1 MTRTSRF
8 SGKLFWSNT
17 SEHEPRAISTS
28 GLLRLTV
35 TAVAI
40 AIAGLLVSPTPAS
53 ADPHGPTT
61 FNLFIPGTWETDE
74 TADPFTPTGALT
86 PIADRI
92 RRDHGDSAHI
102 YFLPYLARAFDNG
115 ESYGASKSTALE
127 NAARVLREFT
137 AEHPTAKV
145 TITGYS
151 QGADAAGDLA
161 STIGNRLGPVSPDK
175 VLAVALLAD
184 PRAGT
189 RGETVV
195 GPRADGIGIAGPRPA
210 GMGTLAGRVSSI
222 CAHDDLY
229 CSIDKRRNPVLGQLG
244 TVLGKT
250 PDQTALAVA
259 HAATTASTLASIDLR
274 GIADGLA
281 TLPRQT
287 AVGDLAAAHSTA
299 EHLNA
304 DLRPLV
310 TLAAAVDFAEISATL
325 AVIPDNTGFTTAM
338 SLVAAALSHIDVER
352 AADLVGRIQE
362 LTWVAASEVGRRAG
376 ATTVPATED
385 TRTEVARLGR
395 ELALVARDVI
405 SIRPRSGSGMPIAS
419 PDLRSSATAVTR
431 IIAEYAITDPATLI
445 TDAVSA
451 GRFYS
456 GDSHV
461 RYGSLV
467 VDSQGN
473 DAVDWLAQWLSTAIA
488 HG

>member
-1 MTRTSRF
+1 MTV
-8 SGKLFWSNT
+8 
-17 SEHEPRAISTS
+17 
-28 GLLRLTV
+28 V
-35 TAVAI
+35 TI
-40 AIAGLLVSPTPAS
+40 AIVGVLLTPTPAS
-53 ADPHGPTT
+53 AQPSDPTT

-74 TADPFTPTGALT
+74 TADPSTPTGALT
-86 PIADRI
+86 PIAERI

-115 ESYGASKSTALE
+115 ESYGVSKATALD

-137 AEHPTAKV
+137 AEHPSAKV

-161 STIGNRLGPVSPDK
+161 SAIGNRLGPITPDR

-210 GMGTLAGRVSSI
+210 GMGSLAGRVSSI
-222 CAHDDLY
+222 CARDDLY
-229 CSIDKRRNPVLGQLG
+229 CSIDKQENPLLGQLG

-250 PDQTALAVA
+250 PDQAALAVA
-259 HAATTASTLASIDLR
+259 RAATAASTLASIDLR

-287 AVGDLAAAHSTA
+287 AAGDLAAAHSTA
-299 EHLNA
+299 RELNT

-310 TLAAAVDFAEISATL
+310 TLAAAVDFTEISATL
-325 AVIPDNTGFTTAM
+325 ALIPDDTGFTQAM
-338 SLVAAALSHIDVER
+338 SLVAAGLSHIDIER

-362 LTWVAASEVGRRAG
+362 LTWVAAAEVGRRAG
-376 ATTVPATED
+376 ATTVPVTTD
-385 TRTEVARLGR
+385 TRAEVARLGR
-395 ELALVARDVI
+395 ELALVAHGVVSVRAQT
-405 SIRPRSGSGMPIAS
+405 GSGMPIAS
-419 PDLRSSATAVTR
+419 PDLRSSAADVTR
-431 IIAEYAITDPATLI
+431 IVAKYAITDPAALI

-451 GRFYS
+451 GHFYA

-467 VDSQGN
+467 VDDEGN

-488 HG
+488 RG